1 MSMFNGASARVSYE
15 IHRGDIFASLSLSLT
30 ADDRKAIKLVK
41 WNPSYSGTVNLL
53 QSEMACWIVKQYKR
67 VQKKNKEKQSN
78 NRCDENL
85 TLMQCSTA
93 QKKSKQVAIVSF
105 LVQSRFSYFFY
116 SSSHDWTRGKKSA
129 EQQKW
134 ADCFPLLLIKNF
146 MMRGKKHR
154 KREERIVSSMKRLPV
169 EVA

>member
-1 MSMFNGASARVSYE
+1 MWWKLDPDAVQHGSKKKKQASCNCF
-15 IHRGDIFASLSLSLT
+15 IFSA
-30 ADDRKAIKLVK
+30 
-41 WNPSYSGTVNLL
+41 
-53 QSEMACWIVKQYKR
+53 
-67 VQKKNKEKQSN
+67 
-78 NRCDENL
+78 
-85 TLMQCSTA
+85 
-93 QKKSKQVAIVSF
+93 VSF
-105 LVQSRFSYFFY
+105 QLFLN

-154 KREERIVSSMKRLPV
+154 KREERIVSSMNRLPV